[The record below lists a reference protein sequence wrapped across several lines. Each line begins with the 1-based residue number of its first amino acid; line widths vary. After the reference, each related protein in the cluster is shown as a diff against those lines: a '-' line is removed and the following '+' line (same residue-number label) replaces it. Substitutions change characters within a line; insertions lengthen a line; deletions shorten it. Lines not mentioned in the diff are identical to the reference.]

1 MKSRLLYY
9 FCFKFLKM
17 DTQRIIELLF
27 YTLPALIT
35 GGVAYYF
42 FQMFIQNEEKRRRFF
57 LHRESQKDALPLRLQ
72 AYERLTLFLER
83 IDPAKL
89 LIRITPFS
97 TDKTDYS
104 NYVIAQIDQE
114 YEHNLTQQIYISDE
128 CWTIISTAKNSTIQ
142 LLRKA
147 AIDNSIPDADK
158 FREAVL
164 SSFFDKA
171 TPSSAALAYI
181 KNEVKEFL

>member
-1 MKSRLLYY
+1 
-9 FCFKFLKM
+9 M

-27 YTLPALIT
+27 YTLPAVIT

-42 FQMFIQNEEKRRRFF
+42 FQMFVQNEDKRRRF
-57 LHRESQKDALPLRLQ
+57 LIMRENQKDSLPLRLQ

-83 IDPAKL
+83 IDPTKL
-89 LIRITPFS
+89 LIRVTPIS
-97 TDKTDYS
+97 TDKNDYA
-104 NYVIAQIDQE
+104 NYVIAQIEQE

-142 LLRKA
+142 ILRKTA
-147 AIDNSIPDADK
+147 MNESVADADK
-158 FREAVL
+158 FRESVL
-164 SSFFDKA
+164 SDLLNKA

-181 KNEVKEFL
+181 KNEVKQFI